1 MYVSVYAW
9 CVYLC
14 VFLCTPSRLDTG
26 CTMHDFFM
34 RTPQVGSL
42 PALIAAAVALG
53 TILDNEVLRE
63 KTGVDALDDALD
75 DAPDDLDELRDN
87 TYASTGY

>member
-1 MYVSVYAW
+1 MCVSVPV
-9 CVYLC
+9 CVVC
-14 VFLCTPSRLDTG
+14 VLVYVLCTPSRLDTG
-26 CTMHDFFM
+26 YTMHDFFM

-53 TILDNEVLRE
+53 TILDNEVLSNLE
-63 KTGVDALDDALD
+63 KTGVDAVDDAVD
-75 DAPDDLDELRDN
+75 DSVELRDN